1 MCALLSG
8 EEPNEKQGEVTSSEE
23 IAGRILDY
31 VEYLGDNAK
40 EDNQT
45 FLVYYHSGQP
55 QTN

>member
-40 EDNQT
+40 KDN
-45 FLVYYHSGQP
+45 
-55 QTN
+55 